1 MNMKYMLLM
10 QGTLKDMNT
19 FLTWPKD
26 VLKKHIEFMD
36 TYNKELQKNGEWVVA
51 EGLEWADKA
60 KIVTAKSGGAPAV
73 FDGPFAETKEF
84 LAGWWIVNVRDEAR
98 AIELAAKASAAPGPG
113 GKPMNMP
120 IEVRA
125 IGTAPEV

>member
-1 MNMKYMLLM
+1 MKYMLLM
-10 QGTLKDMNT
+10 QGTQKDMNT
-19 FLTWPKD
+19 FLSWPPD

-36 TYNKELQKNGEWVVA
+36 TFNKELQKNGEWVMG
-51 EGLEWADKA
+51 EGLEWPDKA
-60 KIVTAKSGGAPAV
+60 KVVTAKSGAPVV

-84 LAGWWIVNVRDEAR
+84 LAGWWIVDVRDEAR

-113 GKPMNMP
+113 GPINMP